1 MFLKPSPGA
10 VGGAATPVSPLSPV
24 SRSSMMLIAL
34 ALLALF
40 ALYFGTVRSI
50 VSIWNSS
57 ETFAHGYVI
66 LPISLWLM
74 WRKRENFSLYP
85 PRPWAPALL
94 LLAVLGAG
102 WLAAQLGEVQVV
114 SQYAFVAM
122 FPVTALALLGPRL
135 AGSLAFPLLFLLF
148 AVPFG
153 EVFVAPLIQ
162 FTADFTV
169 WAVRATGIPVLRSG
183 TRFELP
189 TGNWSVV
196 EACSGVR
203 YLISSITLGC
213 LYAYLTYR
221 STRRRLL
228 FIALSVVVPI
238 VANGLRAYMIVMI
251 GHLSGMELA
260 TGVDHIIYGWL
271 FFGLVMFVMF
281 WIGSFWREDT
291 DEPPAATTAAAT
303 AAAPAAVAHA
313 KGAPLRRFAGMTAAV
328 LALAALWPASALVGE
343 RVNHNPAKV
352 SFDQVAVTLPQ
363 AADFANWKPDY
374 LTPDARF
381 HGVYQNGA
389 VPVALNVLYY
399 RNQDRDK
406 ALISSLNRLAGYK
419 DAWHEVDGA
428 TRTEQLAGHA
438 IALREST
445 LSGPQGKLLVWS
457 WKWIGGH
464 YTSSDVAGKL
474 WQASAKALL
483 QGDDGAALML
493 YAPVEESPEAARSA
507 LRSFLAQQGGAL
519 DAALKAER
527 GR

>member
-1 MFLKPSPGA
+1 MFLKPSPGLA
-10 VGGAATPVSPLSPV
+10 GAAAAPAPV
-24 SRSSMMLIAL
+24 SRAGAILIAL
-34 ALLALF
+34 ALLAPF
-40 ALYFGTVRSI
+40 VLYFGTVRSI
-50 VSIWNSS
+50 VAIWNSS

-66 LPISLWLM
+66 LPISLWLI

-94 LLAVLGAG
+94 LLGVLGAG

-114 SQYAFVAM
+114 SQYTFVAM
-122 FPVTALALLGPRL
+122 LPVTALALLGPRL

-221 STRRRLL
+221 SNKRRVL

-260 TGVDHIIYGWL
+260 TGVDHLIYGWL
-271 FFGLVMFVMF
+271 FFGLVMFIMF

-291 DEPPAATTAAAT
+291 D
-303 AAAPAAVAHA
+303 APAAV
-313 KGAPLRRFAGMTAAV
+313 GATTAVAPAPGVALARFSAVTAAV
-328 LALAALWPASALVGE
+328 LALAALWPLSALVGE
-343 RVNHNPAKV
+343 RVNHNPAPASIGQPGV
-352 SFDQVAVTLPQ
+352 RWAQ
-363 AADFANWKPDY
+363 APDFAAWTPDY
-374 LTPDARF
+374 MAPAARF
-381 HGVYQNGA
+381 HQAYRQGA
-389 VPVALNVLYY
+389 TPVALTVLYY
-399 RNQDRDK
+399 RNQDR
-406 ALISSLNRLAGYK
+406 AQSLISSINRLAGYK
-419 DAWHEVDGA
+419 DSWHETAQERRVETVGGRTLAVRETVLRSDGK
-428 TRTEQLAGHA
+428 A
-438 IALREST
+438 IM
-445 LSGPQGKLLVWS
+445 VWD
-457 WKWIGGH
+457 WMRIGGH
-464 YTSSDVAGKL
+464 ETTSNIVGKL
-474 WQASAKALL
+474 RQMQAKALL
-483 QGDDGAALML
+483 RGDDGAALML
-493 YAPVEESPEAARSA
+493 SAPLDDSPDAARAA
-507 LRSFLAQQGGAL
+507 LRAFLNDNLAAV
-519 DAALKAER
+519 DAALQAA
-527 GR
+527 GGTGSPQ